1 MEIIRH
7 RILQR
12 LFSILLLTVVISSCK
27 KESINTTES
36 AVWIKVLE
44 DSTITS
50 TDEEVY
56 GGQNGKVITDDDD
69 NIYLYF
75 YSNNLQQT
83 TVMQCSP
90 TGNPVWRKTLNGF
103 VGMDIIRLNDGS
115 VVVAGTNPT
124 ISNKELQ
131 LHAFRMNGTVE
142 TLKFDLGGL
151 NLNPQRVE
159 NANMAALLDNSIMIS
174 ACYYYSFGN
183 NFYSYCF
190 AKISPAFLLKWTSKL
205 NNPYMPSFG
214 IFGPSF
220 TQNSI
225 LPISNN
231 RFLFQYAVSQDPAIV
246 TAGSFGISTGI
257 LRDEA
262 APDTQYVDTAFYYK
276 SGTYSQS
283 AGGNTGVQNRYT
295 NGLLADGSGGFIHH
309 YSCPQILGGYPSIPA
324 GFIRIGADATIND
337 TIPIPLSNDY
347 RIISCNL
354 NQGRFLMTAYKSEVL
369 SGTPDFNAYRTL
381 FLTGGMDLN
390 TTKTFS
396 LQNFY
401 SDFFSSIAPTKDGGF
416 IIFGKI
422 QSFNGSSNK
431 VVLVKWK

>member
-1 MEIIRH
+1 MNH
-7 RILQR
+7 LRIY
-12 LFSILLLTVVISSCK
+12 FFFLLMIPAFISCK

-50 TDEEVY
+50 TDEEVH
-56 GGQNGKVITDDDD
+56 GGQNGKVITDADD

-75 YSNNLQQT
+75 YSKNLQQT

-103 VGMDIIRLNDGS
+103 VGMDIVRLADGS
-115 VVVAGTNPT
+115 IVVAGTNPALV
-124 ISNKELQ
+124 NKELQ
-131 LHAFRMNGTVE
+131 LHAFRKNGTVE
-142 TLKFDLGGL
+142 SLNFDLVGIGL
-151 NLNPQRVE
+151 RRVE
-159 NANMAALLDNSIMIS
+159 NANMVALPDNSIMIS
-174 ACYYYSFGN
+174 ACTYNSFAN

-190 AKISPAFLLKWTSKL
+190 AKISPAFLLEWTSSFP
-205 NNPYMPSFG
+205 NNYQLPSQG

-225 LPISNN
+225 LPVSNN
-231 RFLFQYAVSQDPAIV
+231 RFLFQYTVSQDPAIA
-246 TAGSFGISTGI
+246 TNGSYGIVTGI
-257 LRDEA
+257 LQDEV

-354 NQGRFLMTAYKSEVL
+354 NQGRFLMTAYKKEVL

-381 FLTGGMDLN
+381 FLTGGMDMN

-401 SDFFSSIAPTKDGGF
+401 SDFFSSVAPTKDGGF

-422 QSFNGSSNK
+422 QSFNGSNNK